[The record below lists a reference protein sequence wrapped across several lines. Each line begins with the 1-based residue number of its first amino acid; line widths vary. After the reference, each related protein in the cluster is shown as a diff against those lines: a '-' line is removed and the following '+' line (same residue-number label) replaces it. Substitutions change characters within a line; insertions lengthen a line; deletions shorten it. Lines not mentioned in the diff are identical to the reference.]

1 MTDFIQSLQSRDLS
15 YLRIVAGFWDIPT
28 EHLDSHSALQHLS
41 DAIKDPVL
49 VQEVVDSLPSEA
61 RAALDDLI
69 NNTGRLPWSVFTR
82 NYGVVREMGPGRR
95 DREQPYR
102 NATVPAEMLWYRAL
116 VARAFF
122 DTPDGPQE
130 FAYIPEDLL
139 GCLPAPVHQAVP
151 PLGRAASPAE
161 RGQTF
166 LADDAILN
174 HCCTYLA
181 ALRLDLP
188 EAELMSQGVGGGF
201 AEAPFTPQ
209 ALRALLGA
217 AQLLDGGGN
226 PAPEPV
232 RAFLEMPR
240 ANALV
245 TLARA
250 WMHSPLIN
258 ELRLLPGKV
267 FEGDWH
273 NDALRARQ
281 AVLDFVS
288 TIPRVTWWSLSA
300 FETDVQAR
308 HADFQRPSGDYDSW
322 YMRDEISGEF
332 LRGYSHW
339 GAVDGALIR
348 YVICGPMYW
357 LGLVDLA
364 TPLPKADI
372 SESPLPVTAFRLSGW
387 FDDILGGE
395 LPQGLPAE
403 DQLVQVGSDARLRVP
418 PLVPRAVRYQLAR
431 FGIWEALKN
440 GIYVYRLTPAS
451 LSRARQQGLQQGHL
465 IGLLRRYAQAIPPY
479 LGKALERWNE
489 YGTEARIQNVVVLR
503 LSSPDLL
510 QTLRGSRA
518 ARFLG
523 EPLGPAAVI
532 IKPGAWSKV
541 IEVLAELGYLGE
553 AEMEGD

>member
-1 MTDFIQSLQSRDLS
+1 MTDFLQSLQGRDLS
-15 YLRIVAGFWDIPT
+15 YLRIVAGFWDISIDN
-28 EHLDSHSALQHLS
+28 LDARSVLHHLS
-41 DAIKDPVL
+41 EAVKDPVL
-49 VQEVVDSLPSEA
+49 VQEMVDALPSEA
-61 RAALDDLI
+61 RAALDTLI
-69 NNTGRLPWSVFTR
+69 SNTGRLPWPVFTR
-82 NYGVVREMGPGRR
+82 NYGEVREMGPGRR
-95 DREQPYR
+95 DRERPYR

-139 GCLPAPVHQAVP
+139 GCLPGPIHQAAS
-151 PLGRAASPAE
+151 PLGRAASPVE
-161 RGQTF
+161 RGQTIM
-166 LADDAILN
+166 ADDAILN
-174 HCCTYLA
+174 HCCTFIA

-188 EAELMSQGVGGGF
+188 DTELISQGVRTGF
-201 AEAPFTPQ
+201 VEAPLTLQ
-209 ALRALLGA
+209 ALRVLLDA

-250 WMHSPLIN
+250 WLHSPLFN

-267 FEGDWH
+267 FEGDWQ

-281 AVLDFVS
+281 EILDFVS
-288 TIPRVTWWSLSA
+288 TVPRAAWWSLSA
-300 FETDVQAR
+300 FVMDVRAR
-308 HADFQRPSGDYDSW
+308 HADFQRPAGDYDSW
-322 YMRDEISGEF
+322 YIRDEISGEF

-339 GAVDGALIR
+339 DAVDGALIR
-348 YVICGPMYW
+348 YMICGPMYW

-364 TPLPKADI
+364 TPLPKQDI
-372 SESPLPVTAFRLSGW
+372 PDSTLPVTAFRLSGW
-387 FDDILGGE
+387 FDDLLGGE

-418 PLVPRAVRYQLAR
+418 SLAPRAVRYQLAR
-431 FGIWEALKN
+431 FGVWETPKN
-440 GIYVYRLTPAS
+440 GVYIYRLTPAS
-451 LSRARQQGLQQGHL
+451 LSRARQQGLQLGHL
-465 IGLLRRYAQAIPPY
+465 IGLLRRYAQSIPPN

-489 YGTEARIQNVVVLR
+489 FGTEARIQNVVVLR

-510 QTLRGSRA
+510 QTLRSSRA
-518 ARFLG
+518 TRFLG

-541 IEVLAELGYLGE
+541 IEVLSELGYLCE
-553 AEMEGD
+553 AELDGV

>member
-15 YLRIVAGFWDIPT
+15 YLRIVAGFWDISI
-28 EHLDSHSALQHLS
+28 EDLDTRGILQHLS
-41 DAIKDPVL
+41 EAIKDPVL
-49 VQEVVDSLPSEA
+49 VQEVIDSLPGEA

-69 NNTGRLPWSVFTR
+69 NNNGRHSWPVFTR
-82 NYGVVREMGPGRR
+82 NYGIVREMGPGRR

-102 NATVPAEMLWYRAL
+102 NATLPAEMLWYRGL

-130 FAYIPEDLL
+130 FAYIPDDLL
-139 GCLPAPVHQAVP
+139 GCLPEPVHQALP

-161 RGQTF
+161 RGQTI
-166 LADDAILN
+166 LAGDAILN
-174 HCCTYLA
+174 HCCTILA

-188 EAELMSQGVGGGF
+188 DTELVSQGIGVDF
-201 AEAPFTPQ
+201 AEAPFTPR
-209 ALRALLGA
+209 ALRALLDA

-245 TLARA
+245 TLVRA
-250 WMHSPLIN
+250 WLHSPSIN

-267 FEGDWH
+267 FEGDWQ

-281 AVLDFVS
+281 AILDFVS
-288 TIPRVTWWSLSA
+288 TIPRATWWSLSA
-300 FETDVQAR
+300 FVNDVHTR
-308 HADFQRPSGDYDSW
+308 YADFQRPAGDYDSW
-322 YMRDEISGEF
+322 YIRDETSGEI

-339 GAVDGALIR
+339 DAVDGALIR
-348 YVICGPMYW
+348 YLICGPMNW

-364 TPLPKADI
+364 TPLPKEDTPD
-372 SESPLPVTAFRLSGW
+372 SPLPVTAFRLSGW
-387 FDDILGGE
+387 FDDLLGGM

-418 PLVPRAVRYQLAR
+418 SLAPRAVRYQLAR
-431 FGIWEALKN
+431 FGIWEAPKN
-440 GIYVYRLTPAS
+440 GVYVYRLTPAS
-451 LSRARQQGLQQGHL
+451 LSRARQQGLQLGHL
-465 IGLLRRYAQAIPPY
+465 IGLLRRHAQSIPPN

-489 YGTEARIQNVVVLR
+489 FGTEARIQNVVVLR

-510 QTLRGSRA
+510 QTLRSSRA

-532 IKPGAWSKV
+532 IKPGAWNKV
-541 IEVLAELGYLGE
+541 IEVLTELGYLGE
-553 AEMEGD
+553 AEVDGV

>member
-15 YLRIVAGFWDIPT
+15 YLRIVAGFWDIPL
-28 EHLDSHSALQHLS
+28 ENLDARSALQHLS
-41 DAIKDPVL
+41 EAIKDPAL

-69 NNTGRLPWSVFTR
+69 NNAGRLPWPVFTR

-95 DREQPYR
+95 DRERPHR
-102 NATVPAEMLWYRAL
+102 NATAPAEMLWYRAL

-122 DTPDGPQE
+122 DTPNGPLE
-130 FAYIPEDLL
+130 FAYIPEDML
-139 GCLPAPVHQAVP
+139 GCLPEPVHQAVP

-161 RGQTF
+161 RGQTT
-166 LADDAILN
+166 LAGDAVLN

-181 ALRLDLP
+181 ALRLDL
-188 EAELMSQGVGGGF
+188 AESELISQGIGTDF
-201 AEAPFTPQ
+201 AEAPLTPLV
-209 ALRALLGA
+209 LRALLSA
-217 AQLLDGGGN
+217 AQLLDGQGN

-250 WMHSPLIN
+250 WLHSPLVN
-258 ELRLLPGKV
+258 ELRLLPGRV
-267 FEGDWH
+267 FEGDWQ

-281 AVLDFVS
+281 AILDFVS
-288 TIPRVTWWSLSA
+288 TIPRATWWSLSA
-300 FETDVQAR
+300 FVTDVHAR
-308 HADFQRPSGDYDSW
+308 HADFQRPAGDYDSW
-322 YMRDEISGEF
+322 YIRDETSGGF

-339 GAVDGALIR
+339 DAVDGALIR
-348 YVICGPMYW
+348 YMICGPMHW

-364 TPLPKADI
+364 IPLPKEDFPDL
-372 SESPLPVTAFRLSGW
+372 PLPVTAFRLSGW
-387 FDDILGGE
+387 FDDLLGGE
-395 LPQGLPAE
+395 LPQGLPVE
-403 DQLVQVGSDARLRVP
+403 DHLVQVGSDARLRVP
-418 PLVPRAVRYQLAR
+418 SLAPRAVRYQLAR
-431 FGIWEALKN
+431 FGAWEAPKN
-440 GIYVYRLTPAS
+440 GVYVYRLTPAS
-451 LSRARQQGLQQGHL
+451 LGRARQQGLQLGHL
-465 IGLLRRYAQAIPPY
+465 IGLLRRYAQAIPPN

-510 QTLRGSRA
+510 QTLRSSRA

-532 IKPGAWSKV
+532 IKPGAWNKV

-553 AEMEGD
+553 AEMEED

>member
-15 YLRIVAGFWDIPT
+15 YLRIVAGFWDIPD
-28 EHLDSHSALQHLS
+28 ENLSVRSALRHLS
-41 DAIKDPVL
+41 EVIKDPVL

-69 NNTGRLPWSVFTR
+69 NNAGRLPWPVFTR

-102 NATVPAEMLWYRAL
+102 NAAVPAEMLWYRAL

-139 GCLPAPVHQAVP
+139 GCLPEPVHQAVP

-161 RGQTF
+161 RGQTI

-188 EAELMSQGVGGGF
+188 DEELISQGIGTNF
-201 AEAPFTPQ
+201 AEVSLTPR
-209 ALRALLGA
+209 ALRTLLGA
-217 AQLLDGGGN
+217 AQLLDAQGN

-250 WMHSPLIN
+250 WLHNPLIN

-281 AVLDFVS
+281 AILDFVS
-288 TIPRVTWWSLSA
+288 TIPRNTWWSLSA
-300 FETDVQAR
+300 FLTDVRAR
-308 HADFQRPSGDYDSW
+308 HADFQRPAGDYDSW
-322 YMRDEISGEF
+322 FIRDEVSGEF

-339 GAVDGALIR
+339 EAVDGALIR

-364 TPLPKADI
+364 TPSPKEDI
-372 SESPLPVTAFRLSGW
+372 PDSPLPVTAFRLSSW

-403 DQLVQVGSDARLRVP
+403 DQLVQVSSDARVRVP
-418 PLVPRAVRYQLAR
+418 PLAPRAVRYQLAR
-431 FGIWEALKN
+431 FGIWEAPKKDF
-440 GIYVYRLTPAS
+440 YVYRLTPAS
-451 LSRARQQGLQQGHL
+451 LSRARQQGLQLGHL
-465 IGLLRRYAQAIPPY
+465 ISLLRRHAQAIPPN

-489 YGTEARIQNVVVLR
+489 HGTEARIQNAVVLR

-510 QTLRGSRA
+510 QTLRSSRA

-532 IKPGAWSKV
+532 IKPGAWGKV

-553 AEMEGD
+553 AEMEAD